1 MVLTHGPIFQEI
13 AMASARNAIAL
24 AEERIA
30 AAMLIYPHWFVQ
42 CNKSSRTKA
51 QQARN
56 TELKRVYRRAARA
69 KRLAGRV

>member
-30 AAMLIYPHWFVQ
+30 AAMLIYPRWFVQ
-42 CNKSSRTKA
+42 CKSSRTKA